1 MVSVRVLRQ
10 ICTCDSAKAESE
22 MCWHPEQKDDGLNG
36 EESSIIINN
45 LKKYRKNPDWQKSKQ
60 LVNWNW

>member
-1 MVSVRVLRQ
+1 MVSVRVLQQ

-22 MCWHPEQKDDGLNG
+22 MRWHPEQKDDGLNA

-45 LKKYRKNPDWQKSKQ
+45 LKKYRKNPD
-60 LVNWNW
+60 